1 MKHSI
6 DWDDSLI
13 SAGKEDILSHRKK
26 WLREVIVNLHYKLS
40 ELSVQWPYFL
50 LNKTVLTW
58 EECDKRILHS
68 TLQAD
73 LWVTK
78 DTNEKGDTSSLWCSQ
93 AGELFGRK
101 PCAKT
106 QRKRV
111 YWMRVAFQSIQQPY
125 AHRAFKE
132 NHSEILQ
139 GICFQWRYTGLLHSP
154 SLFPVLFLEVM
165 RHGKE
170 RRGRGSLI
178 FTSDGRTSSWILSH

>member
-78 DTNEKGDTSSLWCSQ
+78 DINEKGDTSSLWCSQ

-101 PCAKT
+101 PCTKT
-106 QRKRV
+106 QRESLLNESSIPIHPATICSR
-111 YWMRVAFQSIQQPY
+111 SIQGKPLWHPPGHMFWVEIHRLVIFSQPLPCPFLRSHE
-125 AHRAFKE
+125 AWKRKE
-132 NHSEILQ
+132 
-139 GICFQWRYTGLLHSP
+139 
-154 SLFPVLFLEVM
+154 
-165 RHGKE
+165 KE
-170 RRGRGSLI
+170 RELNIYER
-178 FTSDGRTSSWILSH
+178 W